1 MAKFHIIHHNDHP
14 YNEPCKAF
22 VNTYS
27 PSHEDQC
34 VVGDYEVSDEILAV
48 IQHFQSAPSV
58 QEDDDLM
65 EFSRD
70 LCNWFTIAPH
80 VWALDTDGDG
90 DWFALT
96 VKEEK

>member
-1 MAKFHIIHHNDHP
+1 M
-14 YNEPCKAF
+14 
-22 VNTYS
+22 
-27 PSHEDQC
+27 
-34 VVGDYEVSDEILAV
+34 GDYEVSDEILAV

-90 DWFALT
+90 EFIWDKKDLDWRIKDQELEPT
-96 VKEEK
+96 EWKPNHLLIN